1 MAKTLPTLGPISG
14 KLGDVVYY
22 TRFGKPCVRRK
33 AQTFTDRQSEAQLRQ
48 RAIFK
53 ATQQTAALYGS
64 LLQRGLTKYAHSQ
77 GHTEANE
84 FSRLNKERFT
94 YADGKVT
101 IDYPAL
107 QLAVGPLPT
116 VAFTACHADGLH
128 ITQTF
133 DPNLTADK
141 ARPDDVVH
149 IYAVSPQAEV
159 CMLMASVE
167 RQSGQAA
174 FDLPDLSDELT
185 SEYETEPTNKRK
197 NKTNAL
203 THSHIN
209 AIHYHL
215 YAIVEAAN
223 TAPIPT
229 LSAAEKKTNKLH
241 RNINRRVSNSTF
253 ISTISTQQKH
263 RQ

>member
-1 MAKTLPTLGPISG
+1 MAKTNPTLGPNSG
-14 KLGDVVYY
+14 KIGDLVYY
-22 TRFGKPCVRRK
+22 TRFGKEFVRRK
-33 AQTFTDRQSEAQLRQ
+33 AETFTDCKSEAQLRQ

-64 LLQRGLTKYAHSQ
+64 MLQRGLTKYAHSQ

-84 FSRLNKERFT
+84 FSRLNKECFT
-94 YADGKVT
+94 YADNKVT

-107 QLAVGPLPT
+107 QLAVGSLST
-116 VAFTACHADGLH
+116 VTFTACHAEGLH
-128 ITQTF
+128 ITLTF
-133 DPNLTADK
+133 DPNPSADK

-159 CMLMASVE
+159 CMLITSVE

-174 FDLPDLSDELT
+174 FTLPDLSDEIAIT
-185 SEYETEPTNKRK
+185 CEKEPTNKPL
-197 NKTNAL
+197 NKTNAF

-229 LSAAEKKTNKLH
+229 LSADEKKANKLH
-241 RNINRRVSNSTF
+241 RNINRRVSNSIF
-253 ISTISTQQKH
+253 IGTITA
-263 RQ
+263 

>member
-1 MAKTLPTLGPISG
+1 MAKTNPTLGPNSG
-14 KLGDVVYY
+14 KIGELVYY
-22 TRFGKPCVRRK
+22 TRFGKEFVRRK
-33 AQTFTDRQSEAQLRQ
+33 AETFNDCKSEAQLRQ
-48 RAIFK
+48 RALFK
-53 ATQQTAALYGS
+53 ATQQTAALYGTM
-64 LLQRGLTKYAHSQ
+64 LQRGLTKYAHSQ

-84 FSRLNKERFT
+84 FSRLNKECFT
-94 YADGKVT
+94 YAAGKVT

-128 ITQTF
+128 ITLTF
-133 DPNLTADK
+133 DSILSADK

-174 FDLPDLSDELT
+174 FDLPDLSDELA
-185 SEYETEPTNKRK
+185 SEHKTEPTNKRK
-197 NKTNAL
+197 NQTNAL
-203 THSHIN
+203 THSRTN
-209 AIHYHL
+209 AINYHL

-229 LSAAEKKTNKLH
+229 LSADEKKANKLH
-241 RNINRRVSNSTF
+241 RNINRRVSNSIFVGTVTTTK
-253 ISTISTQQKH
+253 SQA
-263 RQ
+263 

>member
-1 MAKTLPTLGPISG
+1 MAKTNPTLGPNSG
-14 KLGDVVYY
+14 KIGELVYY
-22 TRFGKPCVRRK
+22 TRFGKEFVRRK
-33 AQTFTDRQSEAQLRQ
+33 ADTFNDCKSEAQLRQ

-64 LLQRGLTKYAHSQ
+64 MLQRGLTKYAHSQ

-84 FSRLNKERFT
+84 FSRLNKKCFS
-94 YADGKVT
+94 YAGGKVT

-107 QLAVGPLPT
+107 QLAVGPLPS
-116 VAFTACHADGLH
+116 VAFTACHAEGLH
-128 ITQTF
+128 ITLTF
-133 DPNLTADK
+133 DPELSADK

-167 RQSGQAA
+167 RRSGQAA
-174 FDLPDLSDELT
+174 FDLPDLSDEVT
-185 SEYETEPTNKRK
+185 TACEKEPMNKPL
-197 NKTNAL
+197 NKTNAF
-203 THSHIN
+203 THSHTN
-209 AIHYHL
+209 AINYHL

-229 LSAAEKKTNKLH
+229 LSADEKKANKLH
-241 RNINRRVSNSTF
+241 RNINRRVSNSIF
-253 ISTISTQQKH
+253 IGSVTITV
-263 RQ
+263 

>member
-1 MAKTLPTLGPISG
+1 MAKIHPTLGPNSG
-14 KLGDVVYY
+14 KIGELVYY
-22 TRFGKPCVRRK
+22 TRFGKEFVRRK
-33 AQTFTDRQSEAQLRQ
+33 AETFTDCKSEAQLRQ
-48 RAIFK
+48 RALFK

-64 LLQRGLTKYAHSQ
+64 MLQRGLTKYAHSQ

-94 YADGKVT
+94 YASGKVT

-107 QLAVGPLPT
+107 QLAVGPLPI

-128 ITQTF
+128 VELTF
-133 DPNLTADK
+133 DTNLSADK

-159 CMLMASVE
+159 CMLMTSVE
-167 RQSGQAA
+167 RRSGQAA
-174 FDLPDLSDELT
+174 FALPDLSDEVT
-185 SEYETEPTNKRK
+185 TACKKEPTNKPL
-197 NKTNAL
+197 NQTNAL

-223 TAPIPT
+223 TAHIPT
-229 LSAAEKKTNKLH
+229 LSAAEKKADKLH
-241 RNINRRVSNSTF
+241 RNINRRVSNSIYIGSIT
-253 ISTISTQQKH
+253 TN
-263 RQ
+263 

>member
-1 MAKTLPTLGPISG
+1 MAKTNPTLGPHSG
-14 KLGDVVYY
+14 KIGDLVYD
-22 TRFGKPCVRRK
+22 TRCGKEFVRHK
-33 AQTFTDRQSEAQLRQ
+33 AETFTDCKSEAQLRQ

-128 ITQTF
+128 ITLTF
-133 DPNLTADK
+133 DSNLSADK

-167 RQSGQAA
+167 RQSGQAS
-174 FDLPDLSDELT
+174 FDLPDLSDEMAIAH
-185 SEYETEPTNKRK
+185 ETEPTNKRK
-197 NKTNAL
+197 NQTNAL

-229 LSAAEKKTNKLH
+229 ISAAEKKADKLH
-241 RNINRRVSNSTF
+241 RNISRRVSNSIYIGSIT
-253 ISTISTQQKH
+253 TN
-263 RQ
+263 

>member
-1 MAKTLPTLGPISG
+1 MAKTNPTLGPNSG
-14 KLGDVVYY
+14 KIGELVYY
-22 TRFGKPCVRRK
+22 TRFGKEFVRRK
-33 AQTFTDRQSEAQLRQ
+33 AETFTDCKSEAQLRQ
-48 RAIFK
+48 RALFK

-84 FSRLNKERFT
+84 FSRLNKKCFT
-94 YADGKVT
+94 YAGGKVT

-107 QLAVGPLPT
+107 QLAVGPLPS

-128 ITQTF
+128 ITLTF
-133 DPNLTADK
+133 DSNLSADK

-159 CMLMASVE
+159 CMLMTSVE

-174 FDLPDLSDELT
+174 FDLPDLSNELT
-185 SEYETEPTNKRK
+185 SEHETEPTNKRK
-197 NKTNAL
+197 NQTGAF
-203 THSHIN
+203 THSRTNTIS
-209 AIHYHL
+209 YHL
-215 YAIVEAAN
+215 YAIVETAN

-229 LSAAEKKTNKLH
+229 LSAAEKNANKLH
-241 RNINRRVSNSTF
+241 RNITRRVSNSIYIGSIT
-253 ISTISTQQKH
+253 TN
-263 RQ
+263 

>member
-1 MAKTLPTLGPISG
+1 MAKTNPTLGPNSG
-14 KLGDVVYY
+14 KIGNLVYY
-22 TRFGKPCVRRK
+22 TRFGKEFVRRK
-33 AQTFTDRQSEAQLRQ
+33 AETFNDCKSEAQLRQ

-84 FSRLNKERFT
+84 FSRLNKERFS

-107 QLAVGPLPT
+107 QLAVGPLPS

-128 ITQTF
+128 VELTF
-133 DPNLTADK
+133 APDLSADK

-149 IYAVSPQAEV
+149 IYAASPQAEV
-159 CMLMASVE
+159 CMLMTSIE

-174 FDLPDLSDELT
+174 FTLPDLSDEMAI
-185 SEYETEPTNKRK
+185 EHETESVNKRK
-197 NKTNAL
+197 NQTNAL

-209 AIHYHL
+209 SFNYHL

-229 LSAAEKKTNKLH
+229 LSADEKKANKLH
-241 RNINRRVSNSTF
+241 RNINRRVSNSIF
-253 ISTISTQQKH
+253 IGTVNVPL
-263 RQ
+263 